1 MAQIIV
7 RNLDPAIKTA
17 LQERAMLRGTSME
30 AEAREILQRA
40 LSRSRPASS
49 GLGSA
54 IRARFARV
62 RDTVDLQVL
71 PPPKVRAP
79 RLPD

>member
-7 RNLDPAIKTA
+7 RNLDPAIKAA
-17 LQERAMLRGTSME
+17 LQERAVLRGTSME

-71 PPPKVRAP
+71 PPAKVRAP
-79 RLPD
+79 RLPA

>member
-7 RNLDPAIKTA
+7 RNLDPATKAA
-17 LQERAMLRGTSME
+17 LQERAVLRGTSME
-30 AEAREILQRA
+30 AEARDILQRA
-40 LSRSRPASS
+40 LSRSRPASR

-54 IRARFARV
+54 IRARFARM

-71 PPPKVRAP
+71 PPATVRAP

>member
-7 RNLDPAIKTA
+7 RNLDPAIKIA
-17 LQERAMLRGTSME
+17 LQERAVLRGTSME
-30 AEAREILQRA
+30 AEARDILQRA
-40 LSRSRPASS
+40 LSRSRPATR

-62 RDTVDLQVL
+62 RGAADLQIL
-71 PPPKVRAP
+71 PAAHVRAP
-79 RLPD
+79 KLPD